1 MSKTIQDY
9 FDNAQ
14 LSQASY
20 AKLFEGM
27 KASDIQNAL
36 HFEQGEGT
44 YSQSQASQ
52 FAQKYSIVHSQQNTV
67 SGFSATVFK
76 DTAGGY
82 TFAIRGTEPS
92 DFSPDVLSADFGD
105 IGGDGIALKQA
116 VH

>member
-20 AKLFEGM
+20 ATLNKNFNM
-27 KASDIQNAL
+27 KQYTDAL
-36 HFEQGEGT
+36 RVDNNF
-44 YSQSQASQ
+44 SQTQASQ
-52 FAQKYSIVHSQQNTV
+52 FAQKYSIVHSQQNTA

-92 DFSPDVLSADFGD
+92 DFSADVLSADFGD
-105 IGGDGIALKQA
+105 IGGNGMALKQA